1 VIWRNSHFRVTGQC
15 LDHVYVKRSTIP
27 QAGFGGFARRFLEK
41 GSVVISAPLMTTF
54 GDDMMRFNITEENK
68 EFIGTEINDHLL
80 LLNYQFSHPNS
91 SVYFFPITH
100 AFMFNHN
107 SPRVSEG
114 QKPNAQ
120 LRWATWNKKSSYFLQ
135 RPLED
140 LEKVRTN
147 AA

>member
-1 VIWRNSHFRVTGQC
+1 MITNQC
-15 LDHVYVKRSTIP
+15 LDHVFVQQSTIP
-27 QAGFGGFARRFLEK
+27 QAGFGGFARRFLKE

-54 GDDMMRFNITEENK
+54 GDDMMRFNITK
-68 EFIGTEINDHLL
+68 EIKQQIGTEINDQLL
-80 LLNYQFSHPNS
+80 FLNYQFSHPNS

-107 SPRVSEG
+107 SPRMPG
-114 QKPNAQ
+114 GKTPNAQ

-140 LEKVRTN
+140 LEKVRQP
-147 AA
+147 